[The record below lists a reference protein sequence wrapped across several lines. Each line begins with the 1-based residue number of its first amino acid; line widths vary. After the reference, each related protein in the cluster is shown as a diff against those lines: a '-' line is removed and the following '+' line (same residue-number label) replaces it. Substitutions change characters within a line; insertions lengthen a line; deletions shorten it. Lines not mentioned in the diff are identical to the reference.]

1 MQTTGRTAWIILPT
15 SVCIHVFV
23 PEAALEGH
31 KWHEMLMLLLAD
43 STATTAAFNIL
54 KIWRR
59 FLMCFS

>member
-43 STATTAAFNIL
+43 PTATAFNIL